1 MKRSLKVG
9 GAKDS
14 VTALTNSPKAKPA
27 TSFVPRMLTP
37 SEIAW
42 LKLDLKQ
49 SLEIARATKV

>member
-1 MKRSLKVG
+1 MEKNLKAG
-9 GAKDS
+9 GAKAT
-14 VTALTNSPKAKPA
+14 VMALTNSPKAKPA
-27 TSFVPRMLTP
+27 TSFAPRMLTP